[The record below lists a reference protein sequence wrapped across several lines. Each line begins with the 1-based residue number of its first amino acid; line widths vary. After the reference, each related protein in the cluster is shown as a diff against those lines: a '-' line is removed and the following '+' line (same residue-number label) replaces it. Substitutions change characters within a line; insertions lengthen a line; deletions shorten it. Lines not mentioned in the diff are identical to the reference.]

1 MKKHSLR
8 GVNATSAYILLQATA
23 WSFYAIIMSF
33 SSNVLRDFGFSDSRI
48 SLVLGLSTV
57 GSFALQLILAELI
70 SRFRRWKV
78 YGVMLILGSALLLIN
93 LSMGR
98 LPKSAAIGAF
108 SAAIMLLQLL
118 PPFANA
124 MGMDAIENGSPTNY
138 SLARGMGSLA
148 YSFSAYLTGMLVR
161 KNGTGMVPLIA
172 SVCAILFLA
181 ATGWYHLAEELLAPM
196 TGLLTAVPV
205 ASFAVLLLIWRG
217 PSFLAAAISFLIVFP
232 AIYTATLQGIRSVD
246 GKLLE
251 MAKVFGMPLWN
262 RLFYLY
268 RPGVRPFLVSSLKVA
283 VGMSWKSGV
292 AAEVI
297 GMTEFSIG
305 GQLYLSKVYM
315 DTVGVFAWTV
325 TVICLSVVFE
335 RLLLALTNVFFAW
348 QPACRAAKNTSRQCR
363 DAGADERKRDA
374 APGEK
379 PQEAA
384 ILKDVLKTYDGK
396 VVLDHLSAVY
406 HKGMTYY
413 LTGPS
418 GSGKTTLLRL
428 LAGLEESDAGEVQCF
443 GEISFLFQEDRLCP
457 DYSAVKNVELVT
469 GDPDRARSALA
480 EVLEAEDLDKPCSAL
495 SGGMKRR
502 VALVRALEKESDIV
516 LLDEP
521 FTGMDEQTKERVT
534 DYMERRK
541 EGRTFLI
548 ATHN

>member
-1 MKKHSLR
+1 MSEQMKYR
-8 GVNATSAYILLQATA
+8 GKYRGKNRYRNAVTDTGNRAGRMLCVRRLLIVGFWLAVWTLTALIVDHELLMATP
-23 WSFYAIIMSF
+23 
-33 SSNVLRDFGFSDSRI
+33 LDT
-48 SLVLGLSTV
+48 LKK
-57 GSFALQLILAELI
+57 LAELSCTASFYRAVLRSVLRI
-70 SRFRRWKV
+70 
-78 YGVMLILGSALLLIN
+78 GLG
-93 LSMGR
+93 
-98 LPKSAAIGAF
+98 F
-108 SAAIMLLQLL
+108 
-118 PPFANA
+118 FAGFA
-124 MGMDAIENGSPTNY
+124 GGI
-138 SLARGMGSLA
+138 
-148 YSFSAYLTGMLVR
+148 
-161 KNGTGMVPLIA
+161 LIA
-172 SVCAILFLA
+172 FLA
-181 ATGWYHLAEELLAPM
+181 GRSSLLEDVLSPVMKLMAT
-196 TGLLTAVPV
+196 VPV
-205 ASFAVLLLIWRG
+205 ASFVVLLLIWWG
-217 PSFLAAAISFLIVFP
+217 SQYLAVAICIIVVLP
-232 AIYTATLQGIRSVD
+232 IVYMSTLEGIKSMDRS
-246 GKLLE
+246 LSE
-251 MAKVFGMPLWN
+251 MAHVLRISPGGVF
-262 RLFYLY
+262 FYIW
-268 RPGVRPFLVSSLKVA
+268 RPALRPFLTGSLKIA
-283 VGMSWKSGV
+283 SGMCWKSGV

-348 QPACRAAKNTSRQCR
+348 QPACRAAKNTSRPCR
-363 DAGADERKRDA
+363 DAGTDEPKREA